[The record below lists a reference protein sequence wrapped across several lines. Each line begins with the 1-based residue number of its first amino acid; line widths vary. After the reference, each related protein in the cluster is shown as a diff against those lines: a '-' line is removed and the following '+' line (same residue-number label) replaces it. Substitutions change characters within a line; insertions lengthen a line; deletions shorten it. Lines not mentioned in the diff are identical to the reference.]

1 MMAQRRRPSRVEGRS
16 ETPPGASHRP
26 HRAGP
31 GRSGLAL
38 LAVVVLTPLLA
49 GCGMSVHNL
58 NLRVDDRLHFL
69 SPPSRALVVN
79 PVTVHWRMS
88 AFRAEKPGSGSTSG
102 DAGYF
107 AVFVDQ
113 APIRPG
119 ETMRAVASRDEQCLH
134 QAGCPGPD
142 YLAQRQIYLTSSDQ
156 VTLGQIPSLAGDRDA
171 VQLHSVVIVLMD
183 ATGHRIGESAWE
195 LDLRMRRIGF

>member
-1 MMAQRRRPSRVEGRS
+1 MMVERRLPRRAVAATNRLGAGRWRF
-16 ETPPGASHRP
+16 PGVP
-26 HRAGP
+26 GP
-31 GRSGLAL
+31 AALAL
-38 LAVVVLTPLLA
+38 LAVLALAPLLA

-69 SPPSRALVVN
+69 SPPSRALVAN

-88 AFRAEKPGSGSTSG
+88 ASSPGKSPGGG
-102 DAGYF
+102 DYF
-107 AVFVDQ
+107 AIFVDQ

-119 ETMRAVASRDEQCLH
+119 QTMRAVASRDEQCLH
-134 QAGCPGPD
+134 QAACPNRD

-156 VTLGQIPSLAGDRDA
+156 VTLGQIPSLAGDKDA
-171 VQLHSVVIVLMD
+171 VQLHSVVVVLMGP
-183 ATGHRIGESAWE
+183 TGHRMGESAWE